1 MNPTWMIICKDLM
14 EEGEQDRLW
23 RVRGSPCPGKQCVQI
38 EGWGETRRSKC
49 KHEKEKRGF
58 KTAHSYHYLNS
69 KGLFHGQEYHDK

>member
-38 EGWGETRRSKC
+38 EGWGETRKANANT
-49 KHEKEKRGF
+49 KRR
-58 KTAHSYHYLNS
+58 NE
-69 KGLFHGQEYHDK
+69 GLKRHILIII